1 MTDESN
7 DTKGHTAEPV
17 EQTEEAS
24 FSDAQQAKLNEIISK
39 RLAERDAKHQK
50 EMDDLNRKH
59 QRELEVS
66 KLDEESRLKAEA
78 EDATKAL
85 LKRAEDAEHLL
96 RISKAEAELARVGL
110 DTSLAETL
118 IGADDNAT
126 KVNIDAVVK
135 ASKALADKMYA
146 ERVGSPGAP
155 RAPVDGGDADL
166 ASIRASMGLK

>member
-7 DTKGHTAEPV
+7 DTKGHDAEPT
-17 EQTEEAS
+17 EQTGETE
-24 FSDAQQAKLNEIISK
+24 FSEAQQAKLNEIISK

-50 EMDDLNRKH
+50 EMDALTQKH
-59 QRELEVS
+59 KRELEVS

-85 LKRAEDAEHLL
+85 LKRAEDAERQL
-96 RISKAEAELARVGL
+96 RITRAEAELARVGL

-118 IGADDNAT
+118 MGADDNAT

-135 ASKALADKMYA
+135 ASKAMADRMYA

-155 RAPVDGGDADL
+155 RAPAEGGDSDL

>member
-1 MTDESN
+1 MTDTSN
-7 DTKGHTAEPV
+7 DTTGQDREQAEP
-17 EQTEEAS
+17 TETE
-24 FSDAQQAKLNEIISK
+24 FSEAQQAKLNEIISK

-50 EMDDLNRKH
+50 EMDALNKKHARDL
-59 QRELEVS
+59 EMS

-85 LKRAEDAEHLL
+85 LKRAEDAERLL

-118 IGADDNAT
+118 MGADDNAT

-135 ASKALADKMYA
+135 ASKAMADKMYA

-155 RAPVDGGDADL
+155 KAPAEGGDADL
-166 ASIRASMGLK
+166 ASIRAAMGLK